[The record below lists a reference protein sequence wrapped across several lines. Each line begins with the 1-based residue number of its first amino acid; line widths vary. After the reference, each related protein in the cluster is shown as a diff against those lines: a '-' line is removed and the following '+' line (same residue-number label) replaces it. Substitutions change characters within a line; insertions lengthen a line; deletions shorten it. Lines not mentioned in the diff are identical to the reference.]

1 MQRHSLTP
9 LLLSILLSGSNLGL
23 LGADPT
29 ELAPASSPSALKWI
43 WSAGKATPKAFF
55 ERDFRLSAPPVSARI
70 QVACDNGCKVF
81 LNGKLVV
88 TNEDWNKPNDTDVRA
103 GLQSGTNKVRVEA
116 TNEGGMAGLAVK
128 LEVALPDGSKRRLE
142 TDQTW
147 LAAPTE
153 TEDLKPAQE
162 LKPYGE
168 APWGKA
174 FELQKSRITDGSQI
188 KVPEGFKAE
197 LLHSLSEAE
206 GSWGAMCSDPKGRL
220 IASDLNGK
228 LVRITPPPVG
238 GAPEDTKIEPIPV
251 EIGHANGLLW
261 AFDSLY
267 VMVCREGVYG
277 TGSGVYRVTDT
288 NGDDV
293 LDKVE
298 LLRKI
303 TGQGDH
309 GPHALLLTPGGKSIT
324 VVCGNST
331 RLTEIQH
338 YQVPPIWGDDLILP
352 KMMGHGF
359 MAASGAP
366 GGYICRMSP
375 DGQDWTLVSSGLRN
389 EYDAAYNRDG
399 ELFTYD
405 ADMEWDLT
413 LPWYRPTRVCHL
425 VDGAEFGWRSLSG
438 KWPEDYADSLPP
450 VVNVGRGSPT
460 GVVFGY
466 GTRFPA
472 KYQEALFI
480 ADWTYGKIYAV
491 HMREQGASYSA
502 DLEVF
507 AEGKPLPLTD
517 LVVGPKDGSLYFAVG
532 SRKGSSA
539 LYRIAYTGTENVA
552 TASPSGNPEAKALR
566 ALRHKLEDNYHAT
579 DAGSVTLALENLAHK
594 DRFIRFAARTLLE
607 FRQSSEWARQAL
619 NLKEPQAVVQTTL
632 ALSRLGK
639 AEHKEALLNNLAAL
653 SLSKLDEATRIDVLR
668 ALQVLTVRIGAPEDG
683 YRNTL
688 LAQLHAALPAT
699 DTRFNAEAAQLLVK
713 WESPMAVGKIISLFQ
728 KAASQEEQVSYAA
741 CLRLIK
747 TGWTKSARESYFRWF
762 LREEFNQPGNLGK
775 FIASIRKDAVESF
788 AKDTIDVAERT
799 ALQSI
804 LDAKPESR
812 PAPPVASRLF
822 VKNWSTDELVAR
834 VEPLMK
840 TERNLERGKSLFRE
854 TGCVACHA
862 FQGDGG
868 AVGPDLTLLGGR
880 FSVREIIESITEPS
894 KVISD
899 QYGTSN
905 VTLKDGSVHMGRL
918 VNEGP
923 DLVQILENLFAPSD
937 VRDFSRK
944 DVTKIEASPVSLM
957 PPGLINTCQP
967 DEVADFVAW
976 LISGIK

>member
-1 MQRHSLTP
+1 MKHPHFTP
-9 LLLSILLSGSNLGL
+9 VLLSLLLSSAPVSVI
-23 LGADPT
+23 GADPA
-29 ELAPASSPSALKWI
+29 ELPPASTQGALKWI
-43 WSAGKATPKAFF
+43 WSQGKATPKAFF
-55 ERDFRLSAPPVSARI
+55 EKEFLLSAPPVSARAR
-70 QVACDNGCKVF
+70 VACDNGCKVF
-81 LNGKLVV
+81 INGKQVV
-88 TNEDWNKPNDTDVRA
+88 TNEDWNKPSDADVRSS
-103 GLQSGTNKVRVEA
+103 LQSGANKVRVEA
-116 TNEGGMAGLAVK
+116 TNEGGMAGLAIE
-128 LEVALPDGSKRRLE
+128 LEIALPDGSKRRLE
-142 TDQTW
+142 TDGTW
-147 LAAPTE
+147 LAAPTTSE
-153 TEDLKPAQE
+153 ELKPAQV
-162 LKPYGE
+162 LKSYGE

-174 FELQKSRITDGSQI
+174 FDLQKSGVATSSQI
-188 KVPEGFKAE
+188 KVPDGFKAE
-197 LLHSLSEAE
+197 LLHSLSDSE
-206 GSWGAMCSDPKGRL
+206 GSWVAMCSDPKGRL
-220 IASDLNGK
+220 IASDINGK

-238 GAPEDTKIEPIPV
+238 GNPEDTKIEPIPV
-251 EIGHANGLLW
+251 DIGHANGLLW

-303 TGQGDH
+303 NGQGDH

-338 YQVPPIWGDDLILP
+338 HQVPPIWADDLILP

-359 MAASGAP
+359 MAGAGAP

-460 GVVFGY
+460 GVAFGY

-472 KYQEALFI
+472 KYQEALYI
-480 ADWTYGKIYAV
+480 ADWTYGKIYAL
-491 HMREQGASYSA
+491 HMREQGASYGA

-517 LVVGPKDGSLYFAVG
+517 IVVGPKDGSLYFTVG

-539 LYRIAYTGTENVA
+539 LYRIAYTGKEAVT
-552 TASPSGNPEAKALR
+552 TAVPAGDPEAKALR

-579 DAGSVTLALENLAHK
+579 DSASLALALDNLAHK

-607 FRQSSEWARQAL
+607 FRTPSDWATQAL
-619 NLKEPQAVVQTTL
+619 SLKEPQAVVQTTL
-632 ALSRLGK
+632 ALARLGK
-639 AEHKEALLNNLAAL
+639 SEHKGALFQNLAAL
-653 SLSKLDEATRIDVLR
+653 SSAKLDDATRVDVLR
-668 ALQVLTVRIGAPEDG
+668 ALQVLTVRLGAPEG
-683 YRNTL
+683 EQRNTL

-713 WESPMAVGKIISLFQ
+713 WESPMAVAKIHSLFQ
-728 KAASQEEQVSYAA
+728 KAASQEDQVTYAA
-741 CLRLIK
+741 CLRLVK
-747 TGWTKSARESYFRWF
+747 SGWTQATRESYFRWF
-762 LREEFNQPGNLGK
+762 LREDFNKPGNLGK

-788 AKDTIDVAERT
+788 TNDPLDAADRT
-799 ALQSI
+799 ALQAI

-840 TERNLERGKSLFRE
+840 TERNLERGKTLFRE
-854 TGCVACHA
+854 TGCAACHA

-899 QYGTSN
+899 QYGTST
-905 VTLKDGSVHMGRL
+905 VTLKDGTVHMGRL

-937 VRDFSRK
+937 VRDFARK
-944 DVTKIEASPVSLM
+944 DVAKVEASPVSLM